1 MSTTEQSIKVN
12 VPVNTAYNQWTQ
24 FESFPEFMEGVKDVQ
39 QKDDTHLHWVADIG
53 GMEKEWDA
61 EITTQVPDERIGWRS
76 TSGPRN
82 EGVVTF
88 QQVDDNTTNINLH
101 MHYEPE
107 EAAEEIGDA
116 TGALSARVEA
126 DLERFKQFI
135 ESRGEATGAWRGN
148 IGH

>member
-39 QKDDTHLHWVADIG
+39 QKDDAHLHWVADIG